1 MSATPPKPY
10 KPAPRDGLSYTAGL
24 LAIGAGAL
32 GLWLAYEALESAARH
47 MDAMLYNGK
56 FTVIA
61 PAFAFAGFNILIRGP
76 EGINLLDR
84 PGTGK
89 VSTLNAVLLALSMAA
104 GLAIAFYVDWQ
115 LRALGYERGSIFS

>member
-1 MSATPPKPY
+1 MSETLRKPY

-32 GLWLAYEALESAARH
+32 GLWLAYEALGSAARH
-47 MDAMLYNGK
+47 MDAMFYNGK
-56 FTVIA
+56 FTMVA
-61 PAFAFAGFNILIRGP
+61 PVFAFAGFNILIRGP

-89 VSTLNAVLLALSMAA
+89 LSKLNAVLFALSFAA
-104 GLAIAFYVDWQ
+104 GLALTFYVDWQ

>member
-1 MSATPPKPY
+1 MSATSPKPY

-32 GLWLAYEALESAARH
+32 GAWLAYEALESAARH
-47 MDAMLYNGK
+47 ADAMFYNGK
-56 FTVIA
+56 FTILA

-76 EGINLLDR
+76 EGINLLDA

-89 VSTLNAVLLALSMAA
+89 LSKLNAVLLGLSLVA
-104 GLAIAFYVDWQ
+104 GLAAAFYVDWQ